1 MNIRERRT
9 VDLENPNKKE
19 RIQGVQVIEVVQV
32 KYLRG
37 SGSEKDPVREV
48 IQYWDVGGRLLA
60 ERDSTLIEQSIAN
73 MPDNLKNFYERYL
86 C

>member
-1 MNIRERRT
+1 M
-9 VDLENPNKKE
+9 NKKE

-48 IQYWDVGGRLLA
+48 IQYWDLSGKLLA
-60 ERDSTLIEQSIAN
+60 ERDSTLIEQTTTN
-73 MPDNLKNFYERYL
+73 MPDDLRSFYERYFL
-86 C
+86 